1 MSARLPAVYVAR
13 IGFGNE
19 VFSRSLWAGSPLDC
33 PANHRWNGRSWVCNF
48 LAMVSCSLL
57 GHNGDRCPCIV
68 ILPAVRSAPG
78 HDLVEELGSVIT
90 CCPTMRAP
98 DLGYAPRFLSFF
110 LTLTDSRFEGESTL
124 PPQAGNA
131 SRWAAE
137 YTGSR
142 NLWEG

>member
-98 DLGYAPRFLSFF
+98 DPCK
-110 LTLTDSRFEGESTL
+110 STRYMMVGVGAFSGSL
-124 PPQAGNA
+124 CGLELIPPKWRCLVPPTSG
-131 SRWAAE
+131 
-137 YTGSR
+137 
-142 NLWEG
+142 